1 MLIEYITLPECEA
14 RLHRFLAGGPVQP
27 PSDKLL
33 VFPFMALTT
42 SRFLMFLRMLE
53 SSLILAAEVT
63 DAVFLTPD
71 IS

>member
-1 MLIEYITLPECEA
+1 MKLVFTGFLLAA
-14 RLHRFLAGGPVQP
+14 RSSP
-27 PSDKLL
+27 PSDELL

>member
-1 MLIEYITLPECEA
+1 MKLVFTG
-14 RLHRFLAGGPVQP
+14 FLLAALSSP
-27 PSDKLL
+27 PSDELL

-63 DAVFLTPD
+63 DVVFLTPD